1 MTALTVDDGID
12 TLTKARDAVGGD
24 ASLIVCLVG
33 SELEDVHLDLIRVV
47 RDECSRY
54 VELQVN
60 HPGITGDHRTGQLIA
75 ACKAAHLW
83 LREYHT
89 QMGSPMD
96 EGVLG
101 LFDQLEIAI
110 AGDEPDN
117 TGAEFG
123 RCDTCNAECDCDG
136 CTENRSH
143 NIAN

>member
-1 MTALTVDDGID
+1 MLF
-12 TLTKARDAVGGD
+12 R
-24 ASLIVCLVG
+24 S
-33 SELEDVHLDLIRVV
+33 
-47 RDECSRY
+47 
-54 VELQVN
+54 
-60 HPGITGDHRTGQLIA
+60 
-75 ACKAAHLW
+75 KAAHSW